1 MDCPEVPASVRDA
14 LAPDPALA
22 EKVIGAQTLA
32 QTPVFVAERLEV
44 QTADGAR
51 APRFIARHHG
61 GVGVVAVREG
71 SVCLVRQYRCALGR
85 VTLEIPAGRLEP
97 GEEPHAAAARELAEE
112 TGLVASDLRHLVRV
126 YGSPGFT
133 DEKTDVFLATGLAQ
147 GPACPDEGG
156 VPARGVAA
164 CHRRGAGRPCW
175 RHPGFQ
181 DGLWR
186 AGGPGRRGARIG
198 NACALSSV
206 G

>member
-1 MDCPEVPASVRDA
+1 MDFPEVPASVQDA

-22 EKVIGAQTLA
+22 EKVVGAQTLA

-71 SVCLVRQYRCALGR
+71 RVCLVRQYRCALGR

-97 GEEPHAAAARELAEE
+97 GEEPRAAAARELAEE

-147 GPACPDEGG
+147 GPACPDEGEFLRVACLPASDVVRAVLAGAIQDSKTVCG
-156 VPARGVAA
+156 VLAARADGV
-164 CHRRGAGRPCW
+164 
-175 RHPGFQ
+175 
-181 DGLWR
+181 LE
-186 AGGPGRRGARIG
+186 
-198 NACALSSV
+198 
-206 G
+206 

>member
-14 LAPDPALA
+14 LLPDPALA
-22 EKVIGAQTLA
+22 EKVIGAQSLA

-97 GEEPHAAAARELAEE
+97 
-112 TGLVASDLRHLVRV
+112 V

-147 GPACPDEGG
+147 GPACPDEGEFLRAAWLPATDVVRAVLAGAIQDSKTVCG
-156 VPARGVAA
+156 VLAARAAGV
-164 CHRRGAGRPCW
+164 
-175 RHPGFQ
+175 
-181 DGLWR
+181 LE
-186 AGGPGRRGARIG
+186 
-198 NACALSSV
+198 
-206 G
+206 

>member
-1 MDCPEVPASVRDA
+1 MDSPEAPASVQDA

-22 EKVIGAQTLA
+22 EKVVGAQTLA

-71 SVCLVRQYRCALGR
+71 RVCLVRQYRCALGR

-97 GEEPHAAAARELAEE
+97 GEEPRAAAARELAEE

-133 DEKTDVFLATGLAQ
+133 DEKTDVFLA
-147 GPACPDEGG
+147 
-156 VPARGVAA
+156 VA
-164 CHRRGAGRPCW
+164 CW
-175 RHPGFQ
+175 RPGP
-181 DGLWR
+181 
-186 AGGPGRRGARIG
+186 PG
-198 NACALSSV
+198 C
-206 G
+206 

>member
-1 MDCPEVPASVRDA
+1 MKRKCTRLVSSRVVLTSVRDA
-14 LAPDPALA
+14 LLPDPALA

-85 VTLEIPAGRLEP
+85 VTLEIPAGGLEP

-147 GPACPDEGG
+147 GPACPDEGEFLRVAWLPATDVVRAVLAGAIQDSKTVCG
-156 VPARGVAA
+156 VLAARAAGV
-164 CHRRGAGRPCW
+164 
-175 RHPGFQ
+175 
-181 DGLWR
+181 LE
-186 AGGPGRRGARIG
+186 
-198 NACALSSV
+198 
-206 G
+206 

>member
-22 EKVIGAQTLA
+22 EKVVGAQSLA

-61 GVGVVAVREG
+61 GVGVVAMREG
-71 SVCLVRQYRCALGR
+71 RVRQYRCALGR

-97 GEEPHAAAARELAEE
+97 GEEPRAAAARELAEE
-112 TGLVASDLRHLVRV
+112 TGLVASDLCHLVRV

-147 GPACPDEGG
+147 GPACPDEGEFLRVAWLPATDVVRAVLAGAIQDSKTVCG
-156 VPARGVAA
+156 VLAARAAGV
-164 CHRRGAGRPCW
+164 
-175 RHPGFQ
+175 
-181 DGLWR
+181 LE
-186 AGGPGRRGARIG
+186 
-198 NACALSSV
+198 
-206 G
+206 

>member
-1 MDCPEVPASVRDA
+1 MDSPEVPASVQDA

-22 EKVIGAQTLA
+22 EKVVGAQTLA

-44 QTADGAR
+44 QTADGAH

-71 SVCLVRQYRCALGR
+71 RVCLVRQYRCALGR

-97 GEEPHAAAARELAEE
+97 GEEPRAAAARELAEE

-147 GPACPDEGG
+147 GPACPDEGEFLRVAWLPVTDVVRAVLAGAIQDSKTVCG
-156 VPARGVAA
+156 VLAARAAGV
-164 CHRRGAGRPCW
+164 
-175 RHPGFQ
+175 
-181 DGLWR
+181 LE
-186 AGGPGRRGARIG
+186 
-198 NACALSSV
+198 
-206 G
+206 

>member
-1 MDCPEVPASVRDA
+1 MPRR
-14 LAPDPALA
+14 L
-22 EKVIGAQTLA
+22 T

-71 SVCLVRQYRCALGR
+71 RVCLVRQYRCALGR

-97 GEEPHAAAARELAEE
+97 GEEPRAAAARELAEE

-147 GPACPDEGG
+147 GPACPDEGEFLRVAWLPATDVVRAVLAGAIQDSKTVCG
-156 VPARGVAA
+156 VLAARAAGV
-164 CHRRGAGRPCW
+164 
-175 RHPGFQ
+175 
-181 DGLWR
+181 LE
-186 AGGPGRRGARIG
+186 
-198 NACALSSV
+198 
-206 G
+206 

>member
-1 MDCPEVPASVRDA
+1 MDSPEVPASVRDA

-22 EKVIGAQTLA
+22 EKVVGAQSLA

-85 VTLEIPAGRLEP
+85 VTLEP

-147 GPACPDEGG
+147 GPACPDEGEFLRAAWLPATDVVRAVLAGAIQDSKTVCG
-156 VPARGVAA
+156 VLAARAAGV
-164 CHRRGAGRPCW
+164 
-175 RHPGFQ
+175 
-181 DGLWR
+181 LE
-186 AGGPGRRGARIG
+186 
-198 NACALSSV
+198 
-206 G
+206 

>member
-22 EKVIGAQTLA
+22 EKVVGAQSLA

-147 GPACPDEGG
+147 GPACPDEGEFLRAAWLPATDVVRAVLAGAIQDSKTVCG
-156 VPARGVAA
+156 VLAARAAGV
-164 CHRRGAGRPCW
+164 
-175 RHPGFQ
+175 
-181 DGLWR
+181 LE
-186 AGGPGRRGARIG
+186 
-198 NACALSSV
+198 
-206 G
+206 